1 MHVQQPNWPIPPPA
15 PPGWTGTSTRP
26 VTTAGRRPGLYDRF
40 ELIGELGSGGE
51 ATVHRARERAT
62 GTEYAIRIFRDRPN
76 YQVDW
81 GSPEYAAHFPERTTV
96 RIFERGVEYLAVS
109 NSPAMIEQ
117 HYEIM
122 EYCAYGALWHLV
134 GGAYGRMTERRFRDI
149 VEQLTDAVIT
159 MHPVVHGDI
168 KPGNILIRSLEPLD
182 LVLGD
187 FGVARRVDHTHTRYR
202 GGTPRYRPP
211 ESEGTS
217 TATDWWGLG
226 MTLLDLFVGR
236 NVFDALGADDD
247 EVRLALETR
256 PVPLDCVHDLGS
268 LSADRIRLLLSG
280 LFVKGPG
287 DGWKQ
292 RWTGVQVRRW
302 LAGESPTVPEGVQIG
317 VLFAGV
323 LHHRL
328 DQLGAALEQQWD
340 TAERFLRGPGAS
352 EVAELAD
359 FYGRRKTFEQV
370 MRIGSAL
377 SERAPMLVSVVAAW
391 LNSEAPARYKQHA
404 LTPAGLA
411 ALATTAR
418 RTPGS
423 AESADI
429 ERLFTS
435 GLLSAVARVTDR
447 SDLAAIDH
455 NWHSLHEET
464 RHLLHRKN
472 LLHRVDPRALLC
484 GSLIAALAP
493 HPAAATTTLRDSLNP
508 ADLRLADRTSWFRR
522 LRTDR

>member
-1 MHVQQPNWPIPPPA
+1 MHVQQPNWPQPPP
-15 PPGWTGTSTRP
+15 PQTGWTGTSARP
-26 VTTAGRRPGLYDRF
+26 VATVGNRPSLYDRF

-62 GTEYAIRIFRDRPN
+62 GVEYAIRIFRDRPN

-81 GSPEYAAHFPERTTV
+81 GSPEYAAHFPVRTTV
-96 RIFERGVEYLAVS
+96 RVFERGVEYLAVP

-122 EYCAYGALWHLV
+122 EYCPYGALWHLV
-134 GGAYGRMTERRFRDI
+134 GGAYGPLTERRFLGI
-149 VEQLTDAVIT
+149 VAQLTDAVST

-236 NVFDALGADDD
+236 NVFDAVGADD
-247 EVRLALETR
+247 EQVRLALETR
-256 PVPLDCVHDLGS
+256 PVPLDRVYDVGS

-302 LAGESPTVPEGVQIG
+302 LAGESPAVPEGVQIG

-328 DQLGAALEQQWD
+328 DQLGAALEQQWE
-340 TAERFLRGPGAS
+340 TGERFLRGPGAN

-359 FYGRRKTFEQV
+359 FYGRRKTFDQV

-377 SERAPMLVSVVAAW
+377 PERSPMLVSVVASW
-391 LNSEAPARYKQHA
+391 LNSEAPARYKQHE

-411 ALATTAR
+411 ALATNAR

-423 AESADI
+423 ADSADI

-447 SDLAAIDH
+447 ADLAAIDH
-455 NWHSLHEET
+455 NWHSLHEQT
-464 RHLLHRKN
+464 RQLLHGRK
-472 LLHRVDPRALLC
+472 LLNRVDPRALLC

-493 HPAAATTTLRDSLNP
+493 HPTAATTTLRDSLHP
-508 ADLRLADRTSWFRR
+508 SDLRLADRTAWFRQ
-522 LRTDR
+522 LRAGR